1 MIILHSSYPKSGSM
15 CVIAIITSLVYS
27 EDGIFNFDIL
37 NENLTNIIK
46 KILQRNERIEI
57 YIINGNNSFTA
68 H

>member
-46 KILQRNERIEI
+46 KI
-57 YIINGNNSFTA
+57 
-68 H
+68 